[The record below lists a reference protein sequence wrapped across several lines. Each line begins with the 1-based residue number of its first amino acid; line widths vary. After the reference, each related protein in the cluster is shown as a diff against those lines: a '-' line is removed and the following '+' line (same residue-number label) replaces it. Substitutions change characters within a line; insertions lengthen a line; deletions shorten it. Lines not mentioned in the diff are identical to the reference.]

1 MVGMNATRA
10 GQCRRPRPLGLIA
23 ALIALLSLALIGCS
37 SSSAGGGTRTG
48 SGGDGTVISL
58 KSLMFTPDKL
68 TIKAGTKVTWRN
80 DEPITHTVT
89 SGPVTGI
96 DKTTGLRAGQH
107 PDGRFNK
114 RLASKGATFSYT
126 FTKPGT
132 YSYYCD
138 IHFGMNAE
146 IVVTG

>member
-1 MVGMNATRA
+1 MNSIRP
-10 GQCRRPRPLGLIA
+10 GHRRSPRPFGLLVALA
-23 ALIALLSLALIGCS
+23 ALLALALTGC
-37 SSSAGGGTRTG
+37 SSSAGGSKAG
-48 SGGDGTVISL
+48 SADGTVISL
-58 KSLMFTPDKL
+58 KSLMFMPDPL

-89 SGPVTGI
+89 SGAVTGV
-96 DKTTGLRAGQH
+96 DKTTGLRTGQK
-107 PDGRFNK
+107 PDGLFDK
-114 RLASKGATFSYT
+114 KLAGKGATFSYT

-138 IHFGMNAE
+138 IHFGMNAK